1 MWKMNGNKRG
11 LRGWRGGARER
22 LAWFLLFALLA
33 SFVVQASDA
42 EMYFSNDRNGTTP
55 VTSIQEGDEIWIVV
69 LDSDEDLDCDVRDKV
84 WTDVKVIDAKTGARI
99 VWESYLDAGG
109 VDTDHDGSGDALFGT
124 PEYVPHQGH
133 WPGIRAGSL
142 LHDFLEET
150 GASTGVFVS
159 SRPFQIGTR
168 AEYGDPRLN
177 THIVGPFD
185 ENPDGSVTP
194 LDFEWG
200 GYLYAE
206 LDGNTYGDDRVWVSA
221 ERDPVTGYRLV
232 SAVGPATIVP
242 PGSAFVPPNVSLL
255 ADQDY
260 VLGRFENMDTVM
272 GLYLDPDDPS
282 DIAITM
288 SKLIDVRSQMSWDE
302 TIYKDANG
310 AATILIEDADENLS
324 CDDVEFVPVF
334 VIVNPGSWNPMDAD
348 RRSANGFASLK
359 RYGGVT
365 DTNVPATVGPGPID
379 WFNAYDSG
387 LTTGDVDLRA
397 DGSRQPNIDGSFYIQ
412 YPNELN
418 TQVIANVTTFDT
430 MSDSGV
436 TRCMFYAQETAADSG
451 VFECDFNDIRRD
463 LGFNSLDVGDV
474 LVAYYVDPND
484 QDDFSLA
491 TAYIERSDHTAI
503 VNVTNSVRGSMTTL
517 WLGRDPVYV
526 EVIDPDANV
535 DSCCPEIVL
544 AHVCDPHEV
553 DDSEWLV
560 LDELSS
566 NSSAFFSNTGVE
578 LSSVWDALGIG
589 LPEAHGGYQLQL
601 DNGSLEGFN
610 EDRIYVRYNDVTYTE
625 DAIAGVGDL
634 NADPLTGEF
643 PPTILRTR
651 VDNDVAFAV
660 VEIADTQV
668 FDGESTT
675 MFFLDRQGTR
685 VSRYTNSDCVFIEVV
700 DPDQNEDTYRRER
713 IAGYWDRLTGS
724 NNSGQ
729 NTPFAPVNVAPG
741 TFAAANAP
749 RTHPTNE
756 LLGSDFMGDLSD
768 PGAYGDNTSPKIYI
782 LNPRSGLWTSVDLM
796 ETEPDSGVFRSVS
809 CVDLVSQYRAV
820 PTLGVLPGDTIL
832 AMYQDPSNHSDLAW
846 IAIKVG
852 IGGGGG
858 TAETVAR
865 FTDRDGLD
873 VDVVERNETAYV
885 TVFDASHAGDAM
897 IPDAVVID
905 GQPYDLLAVA
915 DAPAGTFRT
924 EAIPADW
931 EIGTKVTATYVDPAD
946 TADRA
951 TDEMTVIGGEL
962 LVERFVVTPNPFDQ
976 EVRFG
981 FEGSG
986 VPETLSVAVYDMA
999 RRLVFES
1006 EAQHAMDILW
1016 DGRNL
1021 RGESV
1026 ARGAYIYVIEAS
1038 DANASFEGKDV
1049 VVRH

>member
-1 MWKMNGNKRG
+1 MNENKKQ
-11 LRGWRGGARER
+11 LRMAKGGVRER
-22 LAWFLLFALLA
+22 WVWLLLIALLA

-42 EMYFSNDRNGTTP
+42 EMYFSDDRNGTTQ
-55 VTSIQEGDEIWIVV
+55 VNSVQEGDEIWIVV
-69 LDSDEDLDCDVRDKV
+69 LDADEDLDCDVRDKV

-99 VWESYLDAGG
+99 VWESYIDDGG
-109 VDTDHDGSGDALFGT
+109 ADTDNNGEGDALFGE

-133 WPGIRAGSL
+133 WPGVREGSL

-159 SRPFQIGTR
+159 SRAFQIGTR
-168 AEYGDPRLN
+168 ADYNDPRMN
-177 THIVGPFD
+177 THIVGPYAN
-185 ENPDGSVTP
+185 NPDGSVTP

-206 LDGNTYGDDRVWVSA
+206 FDGNTFGDDRVWVSA
-221 ERDPVTGYRLV
+221 ERDPVTGYKLV
-232 SAVGPATIVP
+232 SAVDPATIIP

-255 ADQDY
+255 ANQDY
-260 VLGRFENMDTVM
+260 ILGRFENMDTLM
-272 GLYLDPDDPS
+272 GLYLDPDDPT
-282 DIAITM
+282 DIAVTM
-288 SKLIDVRSQMSWDE
+288 SKLIDVPSQMSWDE
-302 TIYKDANG
+302 TVYKDANS
-310 AATILIEDADENLS
+310 AATILISDADENLS

-334 VIVNPGSWNPMDAD
+334 VIVNPGSWNPMDGN
-348 RRSANGFASLK
+348 RRSANGFAALK

-365 DTNVPATVGPGPID
+365 DTGVPATVGPGPID

-387 LTTGDVDLRA
+387 LTTANVDLRA

-418 TQVIANVTTFDT
+418 TQVVSNVTTFDT

-463 LGFNSLDVGDV
+463 LGFHSLDVGDV

-491 TAYIERSDHTAI
+491 TAYIETSEHTAAVRI
-503 VNVTNSVRGSMTTL
+503 TDSVRNPLTTL

-566 NSSAFFSNTGVE
+566 NSSTFFSNTGVE
-578 LSSVWDALGIG
+578 LSPVWDALGIG
-589 LPEAHGGYQLQL
+589 LPEAHGGYELQL
-601 DNGSLEGFN
+601 DNRSLEGFN

-643 PPTILRTR
+643 PPTILQTR

-660 VEIADTQV
+660 IEIADTQV
-668 FDGESTT
+668 FDGETT
-675 MFFLDRQGTR
+675 AMFFLDRQGSR
-685 VSRYTNSDCVFIEVV
+685 VASYTNSDCVFIEVI

-713 IAGYWDRLTGS
+713 IDGYWDRLTGWS
-724 NNSGQ
+724 DFGQ
-729 NTPFAPVNVAPG
+729 NTPFAPVNASPG
-741 TFAAANAP
+741 TFDAAATP
-749 RTHPTNE
+749 RVHPANE
-756 LLGSDFMGDLSD
+756 LLGTDFMNDLAEPD
-768 PGAYGDNTSPKIYI
+768 AYGDNTSPKIYI
-782 LNPRSGLWTSVDLM
+782 WNPRSGLWTAVDLM
-796 ETEPDSGVFRSVS
+796 ETEPNSGVFRSVS
-809 CVDLVSQYRAV
+809 CIDLVSQYTEV
-820 PTLGVLPGDTIL
+820 PTLGVLPGDTVL

-846 IAIKVG
+846 IAIKIG
-852 IGGGGG
+852 IGGAGG
-858 TAETVAR
+858 TSETTVR
-865 FTDRDGLD
+865 FTDREGNDMEL
-873 VDVVERNETAYV
+873 VDYATDTYV
-885 TVFDASHAGDAM
+885 TVFDESHAGSAM
-897 IPDAVVID
+897 IAEGLTIE
-905 GQPYDLLAVA
+905 GQPHPLLAVA

-924 EAIPADW
+924 EPIAVIW
-931 EIGTKVTATYVDPAD
+931 EIGTKVTATYTDPSNSG
-946 TADRA
+946 DRA
-951 TDEMTVIGGEL
+951 EDEITVVGGQ
-962 LVERFVVTPNPFDQ
+962 LVVEQFTVTPNPFQ
-976 EVRFG
+976 EQVSFG

-986 VPETLSVAVYDMA
+986 VPETLSVAVYDLA
-999 RRLVFES
+999 RRCVFE
-1006 EAQHAMDILW
+1006 AQAAYAMEIVW
-1016 DGRNL
+1016 DGTNTE
-1021 RGESV
+1021 GDPV
-1026 ARGAYIYVIEAS
+1026 AKGAYVYVIEAG
-1038 DANASFEGKDV
+1038 DAAASYEAKDV
-1049 VVRH
+1049 IVRH